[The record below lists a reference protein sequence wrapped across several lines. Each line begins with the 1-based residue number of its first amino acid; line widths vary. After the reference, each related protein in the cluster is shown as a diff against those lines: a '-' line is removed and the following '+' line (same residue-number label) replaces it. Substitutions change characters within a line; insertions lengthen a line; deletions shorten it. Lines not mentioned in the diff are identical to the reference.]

1 MSFSTLVLFWRHTSK
16 LSYVADT
23 PHHRDISTFSI
34 VSSAE
39 VLALG
44 TNVVQSHAHISH
56 KLIEKDLYLLRQQI
70 PTAMASAVFFLDLK
84 GKVLDAAKN
93 LSGICHLNSNGD

>member
-1 MSFSTLVLFWRHTSK
+1 MLRTS
-16 LSYVADT
+16 
-23 PHHRDISTFSI
+23 HRDTSTFSI

-44 TNVVQSHAHISH
+44 TNVVQSHANISH
-56 KLIEKDLYLLRQQI
+56 KLIEKDLNLLRQQI

-84 GKVLDAAKN
+84 GKVLDATKN
-93 LSGICHLNSNGD
+93 LSGICHLNSNAD

>member
-1 MSFSTLVLFWRHTSK
+1 MLRGHGDTSTASTVFS
-16 LSYVADT
+16 
-23 PHHRDISTFSI
+23 P
-34 VSSAE
+34 E

-56 KLIEKDLYLLRQQI
+56 KLIEKDLNLQLQQI

-84 GKVLDAAKN
+84 GKVLDATKN
-93 LSGICHLNSNGD
+93 LFGICHVNSNGD